1 MSGAGNEQHR
11 ETAEP
16 GAAALPSAWAGFVR
30 IRCMKTR
37 TSVVLLLLL
46 AATSTF
52 AESESRVVY
61 LANEGVAVFHNQTTL
76 LFDPIFITKDAYYAA
91 VPDDVR
97 DAIISGAE
105 PYTDIAAVFVSH
117 YHLDHFEPAEM
128 LRLMMQHEKTELYAP
143 KQAVDAMREVA
154 HSEHADIFSRISVLD
169 LAYGDEPKSIQ
180 AGNLKVQGFY
190 VPHSGWPKTSSDIE
204 NIAFR
209 VTIDDVATVVH
220 LGDADTDKAHF
231 TAHQHHWQE
240 RTANIALPPYWFF
253 YSSEGNEILDTFIQ
267 PSRAVGIHV
276 PSKYQRREN
285 IPEELRE
292 FDLFTKPGETRPLL
306 STPE

>member
-240 RTANIALPPYWFF
+240 RAVASGWHSCSEQVSTTREYPRRTARIRPVYQTRRDAAFTLNAGVSYGPA
-253 YSSEGNEILDTFIQ
+253 Q
-267 PSRAVGIHV
+267 RSRAFGL
-276 PSKYQRREN
+276 SEN
-285 IPEELRE
+285 SHRIP
-292 FDLFTKPGETRPLL
+292 
-306 STPE
+306 